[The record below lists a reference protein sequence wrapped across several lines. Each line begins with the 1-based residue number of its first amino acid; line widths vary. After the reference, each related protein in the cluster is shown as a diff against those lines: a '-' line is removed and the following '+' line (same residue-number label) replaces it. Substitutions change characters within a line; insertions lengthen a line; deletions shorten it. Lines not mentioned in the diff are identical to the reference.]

1 MTLIHLL
8 PCNINPIPILLSV
21 NRKEYEYGNLQMNW
35 SMNKEDKF
43 LAMLI
48 FSIQVSYVSLENIV
62 IMIPQAKSN
71 PKYQSSS
78 LTSVTSV
85 LYTRAPLSLLIIPDM
100 RWRAIAF
107 VHWPPWQ
114 PTFSSW
120 PLPLSVLMPLSHP
133 IIMLVFATLPVDN
146 PTTMLLSFT
155 QVEKT
160 LQTNKCPKW
169 WTYQAHH
176 KLLRQFKIS
185 YTSFI
190 TTLQE
195 VKLLHFK
202 QKGLEF

>member
-1 MTLIHLL
+1 
-8 PCNINPIPILLSV
+8 
-21 NRKEYEYGNLQMNW
+21 MNW
-35 SMNKEDKF
+35 SENKGDNYQS
-43 LAMLI
+43 LLI
-48 FSIQVSYVSLENIV
+48 FPSQVSYVFLQIII

-78 LTSVTSV
+78 LTPVTSV
-85 LYTRAPLSLLIIPDM
+85 HYTRAPLSLLIIPDM

-107 VHWPPWQ
+107 VHCPPWQ
-114 PTFSSW
+114 PTCSLW
-120 PLPLSVLMPLSHP
+120 PPPLSVLMPLSHP
-133 IIMLVFATLPVDN
+133 IIMLVFATLPADN
-146 PTTMLLSFT
+146 PTTTLLSFT

-160 LQTNKCPKW
+160 LQTNKSPKW

-195 VKLLHFK
+195 LKQLHLT
-202 QKGLEF
+202 QQD